1 MIYFVTEQFIKTKTN
16 ITQNVDA
23 KDLAPYIAL
32 SVKTY
37 IQPILGYTFTN
48 ELLTKFNAGTT
59 SAEEDE
65 LIEFIQYV
73 TAFYSAYDAVPFLS
87 FRVSNKGLQSQ
98 SGDYSASEGI
108 GAVEY
113 IRQNILKFA
122 KVHEGNMRGFLDLNC
137 DLFPTYKSTAN
148 KEITAPDGERNFR
161 SDTTWL

>member
-1 MIYFVTEQFIKTKTN
+1 MIYFVTEQFIKNKTN

-23 KDLAPYIAL
+23 KDLAPYIQL

-48 ELLTKFNAGTT
+48 DLLTKYNDGTT

-65 LIEFIQYV
+65 LIEFVQYT
-73 TAFYSAYDAVPFLS
+73 TAFYSAYDAIAFLS

-108 GAVEY
+108 QAVEY
-113 IRQNILKFA
+113 IRQNVLKFA
-122 KVHEGNMRGFLDLNC
+122 KIYEGNMRAFLELNK
-137 DLFPTYKSTAN
+137 DLFPLYSDPTN
-148 KEITAPDGERNFR
+148 KEIKAPDQEQNFR

>member
-23 KDLAPYIAL
+23 KDLAPFIPL

-37 IQPILGYTFTN
+37 IQPILGYRFT
-48 ELLTKFNAGTT
+48 EDLLSKFNAGTT

-65 LIEFIQYV
+65 LIEFIQYT
-73 TAFYSAYDAVPFLS
+73 TAFYSAFDAVAFLS

-98 SGDYSASEGI
+98 AGDYSTSEGI
-108 GAVEY
+108 QAVEY

-122 KVHEGNMRGFLDLNC
+122 KVHEGNLREFLHLNYKE
-137 DLFPTYKSTAN
+137 FPLYKDPIN
-148 KEITAPDGERNFR
+148 QEISAPDGERTFR